1 MSLEQSISGAW
12 ADADEDHPEVT
23 LAFFWDLLSQDPRDP
38 VREFELASAY
48 DWMGQETDAIPHYQA
63 AIKAGLSGDR
73 DRRARMQL
81 G

>member
-48 DWMGQETDAIPHYQA
+48 SAGWSRGGQI
-63 AIKAGLSGDR
+63 R
-73 DRRARMQL
+73 V
-81 G
+81 